1 VVPNAVYGILA
12 GAIFSFIEIV
22 NELTASLFVYKPGWE
37 TITIQMFVEI
47 TAGRLPVAAA
57 HAVFLFL
64 ASALLAVAAMRLAAR
79 GR

>member
-1 VVPNAVYGILA
+1 MPNAIYGILA
-12 GAIFSFIEIV
+12 GTIFSFIEIV

-57 HAVFLFL
+57 YAVLLFL
-64 ASALLAVAAMRLAAR
+64 ASALLATAAMRLAAR

>member
-1 VVPNAVYGILA
+1 MGI
-12 GAIFSFIEIV
+12 GV
-22 NELTASLFVYKPGWE
+22 RKPGWE

-57 HAVFLFL
+57 YAVFLFL
-64 ASALLAVAAMRLAAR
+64 VSALLATAAMRLAAR

>member
-1 VVPNAVYGILA
+1 
-12 GAIFSFIEIV
+12 V

-37 TITIQMFVEI
+37 TTTIARAQMFVEI

-57 HAVFLFL
+57 YAVFLFL
-64 ASALLAVAAMRLAAR
+64 APALLAVAAMRLAAR